1 MRFKYAIQSERFFH
15 RLAGGFLAL
24 ACCSLSYAQALPDW
38 QLVPKV
44 EQTAQ
49 GSRITYSGVG
59 EPVQTLGRTAT
70 AAANDTLSV
79 TDRAVIQTAAGPAE
93 VSATRSAAGSL
104 ARGALARGLLKAAA
118 GGLAGAA
125 AAAAGEYILG
135 AGKQWMLDQGYEEG
149 PDGNF
154 YPKRNTPPA
163 PPSDTTYFGYGPY
176 YCYGAVCNLQQGVAF
191 QQAYGSYSVLEY
203 WSNIKYSA
211 DGTYGWVDIAA
222 WKNLSD
228 RNSKDPDIVKTEYR
242 YYKPIQACASG
253 YVVAPGEA
261 CPMAPPPPSLNDGFI
276 DGAAGSAPWPS
287 GDLLPM
293 LDAADALGVPI
304 PLGDA
309 VSLSGPESLQSSPV
323 QRAVYTTNAAGNTQ
337 TVTETQAIHSNL
349 AYSGNTVTESST
361 LNTTKTNAQTGE
373 TTTEQV
379 NLAVKPDMCKGLSI
393 LACIELGAI
402 PGDAV
407 PKSTKS
413 IEYQAE
419 SISLPS
425 GCPADIQV
433 GRFGSLSF
441 SSACSAA
448 GSMRPLIIAGAAF
461 IALMICVTAVAGVR
475 P

>member
-1 MRFKYAIQSERFFH
+1 MSTQNALQSQRFFY
-15 RLAGGFLAL
+15 RLACGFLAL
-24 ACCSLSYAQALPDW
+24 ACCSLSFGQAAPNW
-38 QLVPKV
+38 ELVPKV
-44 EQTAQ
+44 EQTSS
-49 GSRITYSGVG
+49 GSRITYTGVG

-70 AAANDTLSV
+70 AAANDTLAV

-93 VSATRSAAGSL
+93 VSATRTASGAM

-149 PDGNF
+149 SDGNF

-163 PPSDTTYFGYGPY
+163 PPSDTTYYGYGPY

-191 QQAYGSYSVLEY
+191 QQAYGSYAVLEY
-203 WSNIKYSA
+203 WSNIKYSS

-228 RNSKDPDIVKTEYR
+228 RYSKDPDIVKTEYR
-242 YYKPIQACASG
+242 YYRPIQACASG

-261 CPMAPPPPSLNDGFI
+261 CPMAPPPPALNDDFI
-276 DGAAGSAPWPS
+276 DGSAGSAPWPS
-287 GDLLPM
+287 GDLLPW

-309 VSLSGPESLQSSPV
+309 VSLSGPETLQSSPV

-337 TVTETQAIHSNL
+337 TVTETQAIQSNL
-349 AYSGNTVTESST
+349 AYSGDSITETST

-379 NLAVKPDMCKGLSI
+379 NLAVKPDICKGLTI
-393 LACIELGAI
+393 LACIELGI
-402 PGDAV
+402 VPSDAV
-407 PKSTKS
+407 PKVSKS

-419 SISLPS
+419 NIGLPS

-433 GRFGSLSF
+433 GRFGAISF

-461 IALMICVTAVAGVR
+461 FSLMICVAAVSGGR